1 MLQSLFVLALASY
14 ASAAVIEKKKQ
25 IVGSVPADP
34 FQTTPQSFT
43 GRMC

>member
-14 ASAAVIEKKKQ
+14 ASAAVIEKKQ